1 MVRKLPVITC
11 FLLWIVSMMLLTGC
25 GAAPSTTELLRLCGA
40 DDGSLSNATVELR
53 YLKQSKGA
61 NYQFVNVTNDKELLQ
76 KLVQAI
82 KDCKPAQPPEAA
94 QYSPELLADFAISVV
109 DGSNVEHLFYFVAQG
124 NLLIYPQLNKGK
136 DRDTLCYQYYTD
148 DGSLAALIDGQRQNT
163 TIKQDITVK
172 PFRSLE
178 ELKASI
184 DAYELAESGNELSF
198 EFYTDP
204 TPPNTG
210 TASCAYTFKVY
221 APLPNDSILI
231 TTFGKTKTGEQ
242 LKLSVVGMEA
252 NSSYTKIILQEP
264 DEALDSVDTGGGV
277 SPESNAILIQK
288 SAIDLKKWIVFVDE
302 DGNILD
308 VIIPED
314 IEGINEVI
322 NTPLKPAENPE
333 DEGSGDDTEES
344 VQPSAASGT

>member
-1 MVRKLPVITC
+1 MRKLPLFTC
-11 FLLWIVSMMLLTGC
+11 FLLCFVSMILLTGC
-25 GAAPSTTELLRLCGA
+25 GAAPSTAELLIQCGA
-40 DDGSLSNATVELR
+40 DTGSLGNATVELR

-61 NYQFVNVTNDKELLQ
+61 NYQFVNVTSDKELLQ

-94 QYSPELLADFAISVV
+94 QYSPELLADCVISVV

-124 NLLIYPQLNKGK
+124 NLLIYPQLSKGK
-136 DRDTLCYQYYTD
+136 DRDTLCYQYYAD
-148 DGSLAALIDGQRQNT
+148 DGSLAALIDGQRQNAT
-163 TIKQDITVK
+163 LKQDNTVK

-184 DAYELAESGNELSF
+184 DAYELAEAGNELSF

-210 TASCAYTFKVY
+210 TASCAYTFKGY

-231 TTFGKTKTGEQ
+231 TTFGKTKMGEQ

-252 NSSYTKIILQEP
+252 NSSYTKIIVQEP

-277 SPESNAILIQK
+277 SPESNAILFQK

-302 DGNILD
+302 DGIILD

-322 NTPLKPAENPE
+322 NTPLKPAENP
-333 DEGSGDDTEES
+333 DEGSADDAAES
-344 VQPSAASGT
+344 VQPSAASST